1 MDPSLNRSIL
11 VLEIPE
17 TFPRYDSVCE
27 LHLVLRQFVGVVGL
41 VVVVGAVGERG
52 LVLNDLLHQLGLGS
66 VECLSGENEGTT
78 VCLGEF
84 ELGFVAI

>member
-11 VLEIPE
+11 ILEIPE
-17 TFPRYDSVCE
+17 SLPRDYSVCE
-27 LHLVLRQFVGVVGL
+27 LHLILRQLVGIVGL
-41 VVVVGAVGERG
+41 VVVVGAVEEHG
-52 LVLNDLLHQLGLGS
+52 LVLNDLLHQFGLGS
-66 VECLSGENEGTT
+66 VERLSGEDEGTT